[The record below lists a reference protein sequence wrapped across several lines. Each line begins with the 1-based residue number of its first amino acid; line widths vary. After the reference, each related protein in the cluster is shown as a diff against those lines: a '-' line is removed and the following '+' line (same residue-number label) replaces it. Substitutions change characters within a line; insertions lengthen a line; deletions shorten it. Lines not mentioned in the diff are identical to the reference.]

1 MAIPIRP
8 CIEPETPPQPTLF
21 LAFELGQT
29 MWQRGF
35 TSGVA
40 QPPRARTIPAGE
52 QAG

>member
-21 LAFELGQT
+21 LAFALGQT
-29 MWQRGF
+29 MWKRGF
-35 TSGVA
+35 TLGVA
-40 QPPRARTIPAGE
+40 PPPRERTIPAGA